1 MTVRGEVQEAIH
13 QQAVKDIA
21 QARFGF
27 PTDSYPHFKTYVNS
41 PDSTMGVRMPDGFP
55 VYPDIVVVEDPENY
69 TEIIAEVETSET
81 VTEEDAEKEWAPFAE
96 LAPLYLFVP
105 TGLGDEAMRIVK
117 KLKVP
122 IVGLRTWR
130 YSVGYKELEVVN
142 LFDEP
147 SGPEDLLP
155 DPLRDMVKKM
165 GGH

>member
-1 MTVRGEVQEAIH
+1 MTTRGEVQEAIH
-13 QQAVKDIA
+13 QKAAQDIA
-21 QARFGF
+21 KARFGF
-27 PTDSYPHFKTYVNS
+27 PTEAYPHFKTYVNH
-41 PDSTMGVRMPDGFP
+41 PGNTMGVRMPDGLP

-69 TEIIAEVETSET
+69 TEIIGEVETSET
-81 VTEEDAEKEWAPFAE
+81 VTEEEAEKEWIPFSA

-105 TGLGDEAMRIVK
+105 TGLGDEAMRIVR

-130 YSVGYKELEVVN
+130 YSVGYKELEIVS

-155 DPLRDMVKKM
+155 DPLKGIAKKLL
-165 GGH
+165 